1 MNNELIVTSSPHIRA
16 QDSVPKIMWSVVIA
30 LLPAVFAAVY
40 FFQARAISVVLTA
53 VAGAVLTE
61 YIFQKIRNKKIMIK
75 DGSAVVTGLL
85 LALTLPP
92 SIPLWTAFFGSV
104 VAIGLGK
111 QVFGGIG
118 QNSFNPALVGRAF
131 LTASYPV
138 LMTTWTVDGVSSA
151 TPLSQMKM
159 EGIATDTWNLFVGQI
174 GGSLGETSAL
184 ALLLGF
190 SYLLYKGYVNW
201 RIPLAMVGTVFLGTF
216 AFGSD
221 PIFHLF
227 AGGLM
232 LGALFMATD
241 MVSSPTT
248 KLGRWIFGIGA
259 GLLVVII
266 RLWGGYPEGVMYSIL
281 LMNTAVPLINRYTRP
296 RSLGEVR

>member
-1 MNNELIVTSSPHIRA
+1 
-16 QDSVPKIMWSVVIA
+16 MWSVVLA

-40 FFQARAISVVLTA
+40 FFKARAISVVLTA
-53 VAGAVLTE
+53 VVGAVLTE
-61 YIFQKIRNKKIMIK
+61 YIFQKVRNKKIAID

-118 QNSFNPALVGRAF
+118 QNPFNPALVGRAF
-131 LTASYPV
+131 LTAAYPV
-138 LMTTWTVDGVSSA
+138 LMTTWTVDGVSTA
-151 TPLSQMKM
+151 TPLSKMKM
-159 EGIATDTWNLFVGQI
+159 DGIATDTWNLFVGQI

-190 SYLLYKGYVNW
+190 AYLLYKGYVNW
-201 RIPLAMVGTVFLGTF
+201 RIPLAMVGTVFVGSF
-216 AFGSD
+216 AFGAD

-227 AGGLM
+227 GGGLM

-248 KLGRWIFGIGA
+248 KNGRWIFGLGA

-281 LMNTAVPLINRYTRP
+281 LMNTAVPLIDRYTRP
-296 RSLGEVR
+296 RSLGEVK

>member
-1 MNNELIVTSSPHIRA
+1 MNNELIVTSSPHVRS
-16 QDSVPKIMWSVVIA
+16 QDSVKKIMWSVVIA

-40 FFQARAISVVLTA
+40 FFQARAISVILTA

-61 YIFQKIRNKKIMIK
+61 YIFQRIRKKKITIK

-118 QNSFNPALVGRAF
+118 QNPFNPALVGRAF

-190 SYLLYKGYVNW
+190 AYLLYKGYVNW
-201 RIPLAMVGTVFLGTF
+201 RIPLAMVGTVFLGAF
-216 AFGSD
+216 AFGTD
-221 PIFHLF
+221 PIFHIF

-259 GLLVVII
+259 GVLVVVI

-296 RSLGEVR
+296 RSLGEVK